1 MRRSPRPTSRLRR
14 TPRSLSLLTVGVCLL
29 ATACGTQV
37 DDTTRQRAAAAA
49 LSGGG
54 TSVVADPALADG
66 VLGAVGQT
74 GPAVPGGAVAST
86 TAAGPATPGGAGAPG
101 TTGGPAAPGG
111 SGAPGTAGGP
121 AAPASAGSTGG
132 TTGSVAAPAP
142 PGGNGGAT
150 DVGVTATQ
158 ILVGNVSDLSGP
170 QPGLFQSAVN
180 GTNAYI
186 AMVNSQGGLFGRKLK
201 ISVADS
207 QTSCE
212 GDRSGHAGLVDDVFA
227 FAGSFSLF
235 DSCGASVLKENP
247 SVPDVHNAVTPEAN
261 ALPNNFSVNPIGSTL
276 NNGVYQWG
284 TGKFGADAVKKTAFL
299 YVNLPAVTNVARL
312 QKKSAASAGW
322 DVVYERA
329 VGATETD
336 FTADILQMKREGIQV
351 FLTLFNSD
359 QMANFKPQA
368 DRQDFRPQ
376 YLAPLMYD
384 QSFFKKLGGPQA
396 AEGIYGSL
404 STALY
409 FGKADAAQIP
419 AVAQFQKFYAQ
430 VAGGGAADTF
440 AASAWASTHLLVD
453 AMRKA
458 GPKVTR
464 AAVLANLTATK
475 SFDAGGFY
483 APGNPGDKK
492 AGNCYVIFQIRGGEY
507 QRTDSPAKGFRC
519 DGKQA

>member
-1 MRRSPRPTSRLRR
+1 MSTFL
-14 TPRSLSLLTVGVCLL
+14 
-29 ATACGTQV
+29 
-37 DDTTRQRAAAAA
+37 A
-49 LSGGG
+49 LS
-54 TSVVADPALADG
+54 VVGLVTGCIYALTA
-66 VLGAVGQT
+66 T
-74 GPAVPGGAVAST
+74 GLVVTYT
-86 TAAGPATPGGAGAPG
+86 TAGVFTFAQGAMGMI
-101 TTGGPAAPGG
+101 AA
-111 SGAPGTAGGP
+111 
-121 AAPASAGSTGG
+121 
-132 TTGSVAAPAP
+132 
-142 PGGNGGAT
+142 
-150 DVGVTATQ
+150 
-158 ILVGNVSDLSGP
+158 
-170 QPGLFQSAVN
+170 
-180 GTNAYI
+180 
-186 AMVNSQGGLFGRKLK
+186 FGFWQLW
-201 ISVADS
+201 
-207 QTSCE
+207 Q
-212 GDRSGHAGLVDDVFA
+212 
-227 FAGSFSLF
+227 
-235 DSCGASVLKENP
+235 
-247 SVPDVHNAVTPEAN
+247 
-261 ALPNNFSVNPIGSTL
+261 
-276 NNGVYQWG
+276 
-284 TGKFGADAVKKTAFL
+284 
-299 YVNLPAVTNVARL
+299 
-312 QKKSAASAGW
+312 GW

-336 FTADILQMKREGIQV
+336 LTADILQMKREGVQL

-492 AGNCYVIFQIRGGEY
+492 AGNCYVIFQIRGGDY